1 MNSFFKNNVKLKNNN
16 NILIYPLKI
25 LKQVIF
31 EFNN

>member
-25 LKQVIF
+25 LKQVETSYF
-31 EFNN
+31 